1 MIMNRSHA
9 ITAGLAAAAAL
20 AATGI
25 TYASAASAPEAV
37 PAAVQQAP
45 AQVPMGGDT
54 GNNNNSKG
62 NEGNNN
68 NNHHENHGHKR
79 HEDRGWIHIN
89 ERSFSAHTRGCAVI
103 VSGLGST
110 SLNIRNDSRKTVEVF
125 RGLTCDNGAPIAT
138 VGPHSTSFGV
148 FPKHVKGVHVKDGV
162 VGSFRVID
170 RHDDDYDDDY
180 DGGYGGDRG
189 GDHGG
194 DHGGGGDHGDDNDND
209 ND

>member
-25 TYASAASAPEAV
+25 TYASAASAPEAA

-45 AQVPMGGDT
+45 VQAPMGGEG

-68 NNHHENHGHKR
+68 HGNRGGNRH

-89 ERSFSAHTRGCAVI
+89 ERSFSSHTRGCAVI

-125 RGLTCDNGAPIAT
+125 RGVTCDNGAPIAT

-148 FPKHVKGVHVKDGV
+148 TPKDVRGVHV
-162 VGSFRVID
+162 
-170 RHDDDYDDDY
+170 
-180 DGGYGGDRG
+180 
-189 GDHGG
+189 
-194 DHGGGGDHGDDNDND
+194 
-209 ND
+209 